1 MYFINNEIYVL
12 VNFDN
17 KMVENYWQ
25 YILMFLFVF
34 GIGLYE

>member
-25 YILMFLFVF
+25 QILMFSFVF